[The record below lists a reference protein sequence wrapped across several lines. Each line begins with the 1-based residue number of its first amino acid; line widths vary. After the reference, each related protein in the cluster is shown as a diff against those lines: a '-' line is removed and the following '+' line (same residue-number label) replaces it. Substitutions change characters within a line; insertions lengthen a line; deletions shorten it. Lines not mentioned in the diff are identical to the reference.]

1 MRNEERNNPRSQTDL
16 PFALRILTMSKG
28 IIGKKIGMSQQFSG
42 GELIPVTVIQA
53 GPCTVVQKKTM
64 GNDGYDAV
72 QLSFAEEKKKFRVT
86 KAMAGHF
93 QKANI
98 QPHRFLREFRTS
110 EFEQG
115 QVVTVDI
122 FKKGELISVSGVSKG
137 KGFAGVM
144 KRHRFAGGP
153 GGHGSM
159 FNRRPGSI
167 GASAYPSRVWPGKK
181 LPGHM
186 GDVNVTLKNT
196 EIVDVRSDQNL
207 LFVRGAVPGGEN
219 GLVLIYKAE

>member
-1 MRNEERNNPRSQTDL
+1 
-16 PFALRILTMSKG
+16 MSKG

-53 GPCTVVQKKTM
+53 GPCTVVQKKTSAA
-64 GNDGYDAV
+64 DGYDSV
-72 QLSFAEEKKKFRVT
+72 QLAFEEEKKKERVT
-86 KAMAGHF
+86 KAVAGHF
-93 QKANI
+93 KKANV

-122 FKKGELISVSGVSKG
+122 FKKGELIVVSGVSKG

-144 KRHRFAGGP
+144 KRHNFAGGP

-167 GASAYPSRVWPGKK
+167 GSSAWPSRVWPGKK

-186 GDVNVTLKNT
+186 GSANITLKNI
-196 EIVDVRSDQNL
+196 EVVDVRPDQNL

-219 GLVLIYKAE
+219 GLILIYKAD

>member
-1 MRNEERNNPRSQTDL
+1 
-16 PFALRILTMSKG
+16 MSKG

-53 GPCTVVQKKTM
+53 GPCTVVQKKTAEH
-64 GNDGYDAV
+64 DGYEAV
-72 QLSFAEEKKKFRVT
+72 QLAFQEEKKKGRVT
-86 KAMAGHF
+86 KAIEGHF
-93 QKANI
+93 KKANV
-98 QPHRFLREFRTS
+98 QPHRFLREFRTG

-115 QVVTVDI
+115 QVITVDI
-122 FKKGELISVSGVSKG
+122 FKKGERVAVSGVSKG

-144 KRHRFAGGP
+144 KRHKFAGGP

-186 GDVNVTLKNT
+186 GAANVTIKNI
-196 EIVDVRSDQNL
+196 EVVDVRPDQNL

-219 GLVLIYKAE
+219 GMIVIYKAD

>member
-1 MRNEERNNPRSQTDL
+1 
-16 PFALRILTMSKG
+16 MSKG

-53 GPCTVVQKKTM
+53 GPCTVVQKKTSAV
-64 GNDGYDAV
+64 DGYDSI
-72 QLSFAEEKKKFRVT
+72 QLAFEEEKKKDRVT
-86 KAMAGHF
+86 KAVAGHF
-93 QKANI
+93 KKVNI

-110 EFEQG
+110 EFENG

-122 FKKGELISVSGVSKG
+122 FKKGERIAVSGVSKW

-144 KRHRFAGGP
+144 KRHNFAGGP

-181 LPGHM
+181 LPVHM
-186 GDVNVTLKNT
+186 GTANVTVKNI
-196 EIVDVRSDQNL
+196 EIVEVRPDQNL
-207 LFVRGAVPGGEN
+207 LFVRGAVPGGAN
-219 GLVLIYKAE
+219 GLILIYKAD

>member
-1 MRNEERNNPRSQTDL
+1 
-16 PFALRILTMSKG
+16 MSKG
-28 IIGKKIGMSQQFSG
+28 IIGKKIGMSQHYSG

-53 GPCTVVQKKTM
+53 GPCTVVQKKTT
-64 GNDGYDAV
+64 GKEGYDAV
-72 QLSFAEEKKKFRVT
+72 QLAFNEEKKKSRVT

-93 QKANI
+93 QKANV
-98 QPHRFLREFRTS
+98 QPHRFLREFRTA

-115 QVVTVDI
+115 QMVTVDM
-122 FKKGELISVSGVSKG
+122 FKKGERISVSGVSKG

-159 FNRRPGSI
+159 FNRAPGSI
-167 GASAYPSRVWPGKK
+167 GASAYPSRVMPGKK

-186 GDVNVTLKNT
+186 GDVNVTMKNI
-196 EIVDVRSDQNL
+196 EVIDVRPDQNL

-219 GLVLIYKAE
+219 GLVLLYKAD

>member
-1 MRNEERNNPRSQTDL
+1 
-16 PFALRILTMSKG
+16 MSKG
-28 IIGKKIGMSQQFSG
+28 IIGKKIGMSQQYSG

-53 GPCTVVQKKTM
+53 GPCSVVQKKTAEK
-64 GNDGYDAV
+64 DGYEAV
-72 QLSFAEEKKKFRVT
+72 QLAFMEEKKKDRVT
-86 KAMAGHF
+86 QAVAGHF
-93 QKANI
+93 KKENI
-98 QPHRFLREFRTS
+98 QPHRFLREFRTG

-144 KRHRFAGGP
+144 KRHNFAGGP

-159 FNRRPGSI
+159 FNRAPGSI

-186 GDVNVTLKNT
+186 GSVNVTIKNI
-196 EIVDVRSDQNL
+196 EIVDVRPDQNL
-207 LFVRGAVPGGEN
+207 LFVRGAIPGGDN
-219 GLVLIYKAE
+219 GLVLIYKAD